1 MSYGLQAISAA
12 GYIQVDE
19 TYANHSLV
27 QAGTATTG
35 TPFSVS
41 GMGTAKKLVFV
52 RFPYGRAIARGYPS
66 AADSILTVAADGG
79 ADFAFEYRVFERI
92 SSSPSSGYGLHVF
105 DGSGGLTFD
114 SNLQYARIRAR
125 ASVRITTSSSFSL
138 SVTVPG
144 IGAQPWVWLYP
155 LYEIAYVPIDPML
168 GSDIYALSAKVLADN
183 SVVFAGVPIGTGPYM
198 PYVVVF
204 DGIRTL
210 LLAL

>member
-1 MSYGLQAISAA
+1 MSYGPQVISAA
-12 GYIQVDE
+12 GYIQIDE

-41 GMGTAKKLVFV
+41 GLGTARKLVFV
-52 RFPYGRAIARGYPS
+52 RLPYGRAIARKYTS
-66 AADSILTVAADGG
+66 AADSFLTVAADGG

-114 SNLQYARIRAR
+114 SNLQYARIRAS
-125 ASVRITTSSSFSL
+125 ASVSITTFSL
-138 SVTVPG
+138 SSTVPG
-144 IGAQPWVWLYP
+144 IGAQPWVWLDP
-155 LYEIAYVPIDPML
+155 LYIIAYVPIAPGL
-168 GSDIYALSAKVLADN
+168 GSYMYALSAKVLADN
-183 SVVFAGVPIGTGPYM
+183 SVVFAGAPIGTGP
-198 PYVVVF
+198 PLPDVVVF